1 MVSGSHHSRAASYK
15 VGALA
20 DDGDG
25 ERSGQAP
32 FRSDMVQDDWP
43 DDALYAGLIA
53 RKPEALEALMRQY
66 AREITYFIR
75 GVLNGTGS
83 AQDAEEC
90 AQDLFVT
97 AWQEIE
103 TFTPTRGSLRTWLTM
118 RAKYIALDRLRQ
130 LRRRQS
136 AVISLDS
143 EGTSRRN
150 GEPSTGERPPT
161 HLLEPNMEGLLE
173 QRERREELG
182 RALES
187 LPELDRFLVYMRYF
201 RLASTEDISA
211 KTGLTRH
218 AIDTRLWRAR
228 KTLRDALEEQTYER
242 VRALRRTGAS

>member
-1 MVSGSHHSRAASYK
+1 
-15 VGALA
+15 
-20 DDGDG
+20 
-25 ERSGQAP
+25 
-32 FRSDMVQDDWP
+32 MVQDDWP
-43 DDALYAGLIA
+43 DDALYAGLVA
-53 RKPEALEALMRQY
+53 RDPRALEALMRQY

-97 AWQEIE
+97 VWQEIE

-130 LRRRQS
+130 LRRRQ
-136 AVISLDS
+136 ATVTSLDS
-143 EGTSRRN
+143 EGVGARA
-150 GEPSTGERPPT
+150 GDPYPGERAPT
-161 HLLEPNMEGLLE
+161 HLTDHNMEGLLE
-173 QRERREELG
+173 QRERREEL
-182 RALES
+182 RQALES
-187 LPELDRFLVYMRYF
+187 LPELDRYLVYMRYF

-228 KTLRDALEEQTYER
+228 RSLRDALEEQTYER
-242 VRALRRTGAS
+242 VRALRKSGAS

>member
-1 MVSGSHHSRAASYK
+1 MQ
-15 VGALA
+15 
-20 DDGDG
+20 
-25 ERSGQAP
+25 E
-32 FRSDMVQDDWP
+32 DWP
-43 DDALYAGLIA
+43 DDALYAGLVA
-53 RKPEALEALMRQY
+53 REPRALEALMRQY

-75 GVLNGTGS
+75 TLLNGTGT

-130 LRRRQS
+130 LRRRQAS
-136 AVISLDS
+136 VTSLDS
-143 EGTSRRN
+143 DGTGARA
-150 GEPSTGERPPT
+150 GEKPIGERPPA
-161 HLLEPNMEGLLE
+161 HLTDHNMEGLLE
-173 QRERREELG
+173 QRERREEL
-182 RALES
+182 RTALEA
-187 LPELDRFLVYMRYF
+187 LPELDRYLVYMRYF
-201 RLASTEDISA
+201 RLANTEDISA

-242 VRALRRTGAS
+242 VRALRQPGSS

>member
-1 MVSGSHHSRAASYK
+1 
-15 VGALA
+15 
-20 DDGDG
+20 
-25 ERSGQAP
+25 
-32 FRSDMVQDDWP
+32 MVQDDWP
-43 DDALYAGLIA
+43 DDALYAGLVA
-53 RKPEALEALMRQY
+53 QNPQALEALMRQY

-130 LRRRQS
+130 LRRRQ
-136 AVISLDS
+136 AAIISLDGA
-143 EGTSRRN
+143 GTSARA
-150 GEPSTGERPPT
+150 GESLPGERPPA
-161 HLLEPNMEGLLE
+161 HLTDHNMEGLLE
-173 QRERREELG
+173 QRERREEL
-182 RALES
+182 RQALES

-201 RLASTEDISA
+201 RLASTEVISA

-228 KTLRDALEEQTYER
+228 KILRDALEEQTNER
-242 VRALRRTGAS
+242 VRALRKSGAS